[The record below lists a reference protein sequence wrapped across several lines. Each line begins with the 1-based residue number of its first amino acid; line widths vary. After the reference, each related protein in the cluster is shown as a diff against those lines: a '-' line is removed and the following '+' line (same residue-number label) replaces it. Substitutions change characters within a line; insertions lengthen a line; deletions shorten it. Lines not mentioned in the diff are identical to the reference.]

1 MKTPYH
7 SLDLALEETGTMLV
21 LAGKGQGSPGYTLTR
36 CTKYG
41 DPLEVL
47 SITDAP
53 AEFDDFTPDSMVC
66 ANRRIYLVDRRGMK
80 AVVTESDG
88 RFNAGYFITADGP
101 GDLQESSIESF
112 CIDDSAALSFTLSCK
127 SEPLIVTI
135 GGEDDR
141 PTFNCS
147 GNRGADRLTLGVIT
161 FIGLFV
167 SCYLIK

>member
-21 LAGKGQGSPGYTLTR
+21 LAGRGPGSPAYTL
-36 CTKYG
+36 
-41 DPLEVL
+41 
-47 SITDAP
+47 
-53 AEFDDFTPDSMVC
+53 PDSMMC

-80 AVVTESDG
+80 AVVIESDG
-88 RFNAGYFITADGP
+88 RFSAGYFITADGP
-101 GDLQESSIESF
+101 GDLHESSIESF
-112 CIDDSAALSFTLSCK
+112 RIDDAGALSFTLSCK
-127 SEPLIVTI
+127 SEPFVVTI

-141 PTFNCS
+141 PTFNCY

>member
-21 LAGKGQGSPGYTLTR
+21 LAGRGPGSPGYTLTR

-41 DPLEVL
+41 DPLEALNVM
-47 SITDAP
+47 DAP
-53 AEFDDFTPDSMVC
+53 AEFDDFTPDSMMC

-80 AVVTESDG
+80 AVVIESDG
-88 RFNAGYFITADGP
+88 RFSAGYFITADGP
-101 GDLQESSIESF
+101 GDLHESSIESF
-112 CIDDSAALSFTLSCK
+112 RIDDAGALSFTLSCK
-127 SEPLIVTI
+127 SEPFVVTI

-141 PTFNCS
+141 PTFNCY